1 MKKLIFAFAIVA
13 TLVVALLST
22 GQVFAQG
29 TTPPAPQTPGSGYG
43 YGRGMGGGMGNR
55 GAMAG
60 TGQGILHDGMVAAI
74 SQKLG
79 VPVAD
84 LEARIAKGETVAQ
97 IAYSKGLTAE
107 QFTTLMKDARIQAID
122 QAVKDGTLTQAQADW
137 MKTRGGAMNVG
148 AMFGAGQGAGRGMGR
163 GNGNAGNCPY
173 FNQTNP

>member
-1 MKKLIFAFAIVA
+1 MKKLILAFAIVA

-60 TGQGILHDGMVAAI
+60 TGQGILHDGMIAAI

-79 VPVAD
+79 IPVAD
-84 LEARIAKGETVAQ
+84 LEARITKGETVAQ
-97 IAYSKGLTAE
+97 IAYAKGLTAE
-107 QFTTLMKDARIQAID
+107 QFTALMKDARAQAID

-137 MKTRGGAMNVG
+137 MKTRGG
-148 AMFGAGQGAGRGMGR
+148 MFGAGQGMGRGMGR
-163 GNGNAGNCPY
+163 GNQGNCPY
-173 FNQTNP
+173 YPQTNQ